1 MIGSRRVVVT
11 GIGAITPLGSTFAE
25 TWQCVQDPKHV
36 KNNGGIT
43 SLESALKAQQLTEEQ
58 LDREWSIAKHL
69 PCQVAA
75 AVQYPIPFDVRT
87 GRFVQLALK
96 AANEAAA
103 QAQLHSLLDLSEDD
117 SITHENTNDGQDAKE
132 SPRNIRER
140 IGSCI
145 GTGMSGVRDIT
156 NASLAL
162 YNPSDVP
169 PSKRI
174 RTISPHFVPKLL
186 PNSASGRI
194 SVLYRLGGPVLSPA
208 TACAASA
215 HAIGDAFRC
224 IQYNDADIMIAG
236 GAESCIDPIS
246 MVGFCRLRAM
256 STNFNDT
263 PLLASRPFD
272 SQRDGFVMA
281 EGAAVLVLE
290 ERQHALQRGV
300 PILCELVGYGLAGD
314 GYHITSPDVN
324 GHGAERAMRAAIRGA
339 GLTMDQVD
347 YINAHAT
354 STPMGDGIEAF
365 TINRIAQEQ
374 SSSNNGNSR
383 RTGSLMVSSTK
394 GASGHLLGAAGAL
407 EASFACMAIHDE
419 VVPPTWNLDEE
430 HIEGI
435 DSFELVTT
443 SRKVA
448 VNVALSNSF
457 GFGGTNA
464 SLLFKKHQ
472 L

>member
-1 MIGSRRVVVT
+1 MVVT

-25 TWQCVQDPKHV
+25 TWQCVQDPKNV

-58 LDREWSIAKHL
+58 MDREWSIAKHL

-75 AVQYPIPFDVRT
+75 AVQYPILPMDVRT
-87 GRFVQLALK
+87 GRFVQLTLLATK
-96 AANEAAA
+96 EATT
-103 QAQLHSLLDLSEDD
+103 QAQLQSLLGLSEDD
-117 SITHENTNDGQDAKE
+117 SIIHENRNDGQGAE
-132 SPRNIRER
+132 EAPRNIRER

-194 SVLYRLGGPVLSPA
+194 SVLYRLGGPVLAPA

-246 MVGFCRLRAM
+246 MAGFCRLRAM

-339 GLTMDQVD
+339 GLTMAQVD

-354 STPMGDGIEAF
+354 STPMGDGIEAS
-365 TINRIAQEQ
+365 TIARIAREHSSS
-374 SSSNNGNSR
+374 SSSNSR
-383 RTGSLMVSSTK
+383 RIGSLLVSSTK

-407 EASFACMAIHDE
+407 EASFACMAIHDG
-419 VVPPTWNLDEE
+419 VVPPTWNLDEKQM
-430 HIEGI
+430 EGI
-435 DSFELVTT
+435 DSFELVKT
-443 SRKVA
+443 SKKA
-448 VNVALSNSF
+448 SVNVALSNSF